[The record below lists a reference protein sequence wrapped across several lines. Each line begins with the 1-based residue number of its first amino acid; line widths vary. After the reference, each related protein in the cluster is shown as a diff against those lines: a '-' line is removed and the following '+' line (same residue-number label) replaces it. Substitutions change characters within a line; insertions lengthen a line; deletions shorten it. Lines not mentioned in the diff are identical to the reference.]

1 MVEEPWL
8 FVSGLLHESDCPTLL
23 GSDAF
28 SRATL
33 SKSIWLSEGAR
44 PGPKFPENGMTWAC
58 AATHRRTH
66 MASAADKQ
74 CGNGGRMH
82 FSFAFSALPPLRQ
95 YGSERFNLG
104 IIG

>member
-23 GSDAF
+23 GSVAF

-44 PGPKFPENGMTWAC
+44 PGPKFPANGMIWAC
-58 AATHRRTH
+58 AAADRRRQA
-66 MASAADKQ
+66 ASAAEKQ
-74 CGNGGRMH
+74 CDNRGRMH
-82 FSFAFSALPPLRQ
+82 LSFTFSAPPQLCQ
-95 YGSERFNLG
+95 YGCARSVLEE
-104 IIG
+104 